1 LLGRG
6 QSGSANNQQA
16 LCGKTANMAGK
27 CIYLSLGSNLGD
39 RAAKISAGIAALE
52 TAGVRV
58 LRQSPLY
65 ETEPVDFF
73 TQAWFLNN
81 VVEAE
86 TLLPPLA
93 LLHELRKIELS
104 LGSLKLIPRG
114 PRMLDMDILFYGD
127 TVLHASELEIPHP
140 RMAERRF
147 VLVPLADLAPDFRHP
162 VLRRTVAELL
172 ESTTDTS
179 LVRPV
184 AAEK

>member
-1 LLGRG
+1 
-6 QSGSANNQQA
+6 
-16 LCGKTANMAGK
+16 MVGK

-39 RAAKISAGIAALE
+39 RAAKIAAGIAALE
-52 TAGVRV
+52 PAGVRV

-73 TQAWFLNN
+73 AQAWFLNN

-86 TLLPPLA
+86 TLLAPLA
-93 LLHELRKIELS
+93 LLHELRKIELA

-127 TVLHASELEIPHP
+127 TVLQTPELEIPHP
-140 RMAERRF
+140 RLAERRF
-147 VLVPLADLAPDFRHP
+147 VLVPLAELAPGFRHP

-172 ESTTDTS
+172 ASTKDTS
-179 LVRPV
+179 RVRPV
-184 AAEK
+184 GGE